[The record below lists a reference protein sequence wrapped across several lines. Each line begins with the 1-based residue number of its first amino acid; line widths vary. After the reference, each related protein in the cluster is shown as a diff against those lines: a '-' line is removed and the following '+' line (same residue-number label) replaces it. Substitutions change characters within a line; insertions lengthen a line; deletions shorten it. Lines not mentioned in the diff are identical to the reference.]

1 MQKPEDIL
9 KAMGLDVE
17 TKVIKEGPEGRFCT
31 WKVKIKDGSDITVQE
46 VLARVLSLQNVDVY
60 YTKLK
65 G

>member
-1 MQKPEDIL
+1 MQKLEDIL

-31 WKVKIKDGSDITVQE
+31 WKVNKKKDSDVTVQE
-46 VLARVLSLQNVDVY
+46 VLAKVLSLQNVDIY
-60 YTKLK
+60 QTKLK